1 MTAARMATARHP
13 TQSAFLLLAM
23 LSCFWGLNWP
33 VMKVALAQIPVLP
46 FRALCLLASGPI
58 LLAIVALSRRS
69 IAIPRREIG
78 PLLLAALFNVTL
90 WNLFTAYGVSEMPA
104 GRASII
110 AYTMPAWAALF
121 GALALGERLTLPRL
135 AGLGLGMAGIAA
147 LLLPEL
153 GHVMA
158 APSGAAAMI
167 LAAMVWAA
175 GTVAMKRFR
184 WSLSAGALTGW
195 QISFGGLPIVAAAI
209 VAGPFPGLERADAAA
224 IAALLYVIVFG
235 MLISQWAW
243 FVVLAQLP
251 ASVAAIGTLA
261 IPVIGVLSSALLLG
275 ERLGPTEIAAL
286 ALVVTALALVL
297 FRPAP

>member
-1 MTAARMATARHP
+1 MATAPRP
-13 TQSAFLLLAM
+13 AQTAFLLLAM
-23 LSCFWGLNWP
+23 LSFFWGLNWP
-33 VMKVALAQIPVLP
+33 VMKVALAEIPVLP
-46 FRALCLLASGPI
+46 FRALCLLASGPV
-58 LLAIVALSRRS
+58 LLAIVAFRGRTV
-69 IAIPRREIG
+69 AIPRREIG

-90 WNLFTAYGVSEMPA
+90 WHLFTAYGVSEMPA

-121 GALALGERLTLPRL
+121 GALALGEKLTAPRL
-135 AGLGLGMAGIAA
+135 AGLGLGMAGIAT

-153 GHVMA
+153 GRVIA

-175 GTVAMKRFR
+175 GTVVMKRFR

-195 QISFGGLPIVAAAI
+195 QISLGGLPIVAAAI

-251 ASVAAIGTLA
+251 ASVASIGTLA

-275 ERLGPTEIAAL
+275 ERLGPAEIAAL

-297 FRPAP
+297 FRPAR